1 MLFYKNRFFSRVR
14 VKIKSIGTRVSIKNG
29 PGEILRHMIHSPEVR
44 QQFEILWA
52 NRKPMDEI
60 ASTLSNVPLS
70 TLKKWAK
77 RVKTKGNLVPFKS
90 PGRPEKLNQRDVR
103 HLVSKSKRNPSLSI
117 KSVTEHAG

>member
-1 MLFYKNRFFSRVR
+1 M
-14 VKIKSIGTRVSIKNG
+14 T
-29 PGEILRHMIHSPEVR
+29 HSPEVR

-77 RVKTKGNLVPFKS
+77 QVKTSRALEIARTARKTK
-90 PGRPEKLNQRDVR
+90 
-103 HLVSKSKRNPSLSI
+103 
-117 KSVTEHAG
+117 